1 MDHNF
6 LPRLAAP
13 LAAAT
18 LLALTGPQCLAQ
30 WRYVVVN
37 GQLLQPWQVVQL
49 ERLYCSPIAN
59 GRYWYNSQTG
69 VWGYEG
75 DPRPQ
80 GRFVYRCG
88 SQSNASGQ
96 RRSLSERGLLYSTHE
111 ILSGRP

>member
-6 LPRLAAP
+6 LSRVAAP

-18 LLALTGPQCLAQ
+18 LLALSGPQCRAQ

-37 GQLLQPWQVVQL
+37 GQQLQPRQVAQL

-59 GRYWYNSQTG
+59 GRYWYNSHTG

-88 SQSNASGQ
+88 WQNNASGKH
-96 RRSLSERGLLYSTHE
+96 RSLSERGLLYSTHE
-111 ILSGRP
+111 ILSGQP